1 MIDILILT
9 TKKNT
14 YKYYFYN
21 DKIFETNISYNY
33 HKNYYINN
41 KEYWDKYKKKSIKN
55 TFFNSKNNKILIEF
69 N

>member
-1 MIDILILT
+1 MIDILILR

-14 YKYYFYN
+14 FTFYFFN

-41 KEYWDKYKKKSIKN
+41 RDLFKKSTHILK
-55 TFFNSKNNKILIEF
+55 KNNGKYLVKF